1 MHGSWDSTFEY
12 NNIGFYQQ
20 VSDDLGAFYSDD
32 LISRHGNQTFRYNF
46 LHDTPLGN
54 GIDFDGDYLDMNI
67 YGNVMNLN
75 TIPSESQGIGIRYQN
90 ADQATSGDQQSVNC
104 YNNLVA
110 NGHYGIT
117 FVALLPSVISANAAI
132 ACNNP
137 FTWSQVIVGSG
148 SNSILGSSQAAM
160 QSGTNLSYASD
171 PGFLSLTNDDLRLN
185 PFSRVYSDMT
195 NFAQIPVEMIG
206 NYNDEFRTNAGGYS
220 PYVATASA
228 AYVTSSNAVC
238 NGQLYFP
245 QFASNTTITIYY
257 GLTDGGSN
265 AGAWQFSTNLGVFP
279 AGPLSGLVGGLQGGT
294 NYYFRCFAANAYGSA
309 WSPASSSLVT
319 PPPPPVSVITN
330 VSSQVVLTGSVAT
343 LTGRVAATGPLYP
356 AAGEMVGVTINGSTQ
371 TGLVSDSTGD
381 FSVSYSATNLMPTP
395 TPYPVIYAYGGDTN
409 LSSATNGGTTLTV
422 VPASII
428 WTGAAGTNFE
438 TGGLSGNWSGYPA
451 PLNDLVSCA
460 AVFGNPPTVEPAVAQ
475 PQPQCQWLEFR
486 RDHRRLDAGQRG
498 DKQCLEPRRGRPH
511 HRRADQREQRHQRQF
526 ATGRESNVASRH
538 GREFAGHRLCHQL
551 AVEHKLFTDPQC
563 QRQSGQC
570 DFESGGGQQ
579 PLSHRQQQHRLDFS
593 GEVRRAAGTGG

>member
-1 MHGSWDSTFEY
+1 MRVAHNNISVSPHCAVLLGSWDSVLEY
-12 NNIGFYQQ
+12 NDVSHYQQ
-20 VSDDLGAFYSDD
+20 CSDDLGAFYSYDFMNQ
-32 LISRHGNQTFRYNF
+32 HGNITFRYNF
-46 LHDTPLGN
+46 MHDTPLGN
-54 GIDFDGDYLDMNI
+54 GIDFDQDHYQMNI

-75 TIPSESQGIGIRYQN
+75 TIPVRIAGHRHPLPKRRSN
-90 ADQATSGDQQSVNC
+90 ATSGDQQSRELLQQPRRQRTLRHHFRRAAAVRHFRQR
-104 YNNLVA
+104 
-110 NGHYGIT
+110 GHR
-117 FVALLPSVISANAAI
+117 LQQSVHLEPLSSLRAD
-132 ACNNP
+132 
-137 FTWSQVIVGSG
+137 
-148 SNSILGSSQAAM
+148 NSILGSSQAAM
-160 QSGTNLSYASD
+160 QSGANTNYASD

-265 AGAWQFSTNLGVFP
+265 AGAWQFSTNFGVFP

-428 WTGAAGTNFE
+428 WTR
-438 TGGLSGNWSGYPA
+438 SG
-451 PLNDLVSCA
+451 
-460 AVFGNPPTVEPAVAQ
+460 
-475 PQPQCQWLEFR
+475 
-486 RDHRRLDAGQRG
+486 RD
-498 DKQCLEPRRGRPH
+498 K
-511 HRRADQREQRHQRQF
+511 F
-526 ATGRESNVASRH
+526 
-538 GREFAGHRLCHQL
+538 
-551 AVEHKLFTDPQC
+551 
-563 QRQSGQC
+563 
-570 DFESGGGQQ
+570 
-579 PLSHRQQQHRLDFS
+579 
-593 GEVRRAAGTGG
+593 